1 MSEKINFP
9 KLSNCKSDNSTITW
23 LECKGLKNVS
33 LLTSLLC
40 VNFSLHVTYL
50 SPIFWW
56 WLRRSW
62 TFFKPTKKITGWYNS
77 IPQSITV
84 SKKKF
89 QMQPDKNC

>member
-23 LECKGLKNVS
+23 LECKGLKNTS
-33 LLTSLLC
+33 LLSSSLC

-62 TFFKPTKKITGWYNS
+62 TFFNPTKKITEWYNS
-77 IPQSITV
+77 IPQSIAVLKT
-84 SKKKF
+84 
-89 QMQPDKNC
+89 MQPDKSC